1 MDYLAE
7 ITKDI
12 DAELFDPDTGLTET
26 GKEVIE
32 RVETAFKQLET
43 ARKALRE
50 KVLQN
55 MMDIGIVMI
64 STPSVKIRIKDA
76 YDREGVD
83 TARLKEEQPEIY
95 DEYCKVTPVKES
107 LVVKVG

>member
-12 DAELFDPDTGLTET
+12 DAELFAPNGLLTDTGR
-26 GKEVIE
+26 EVIE

-43 ARKALRE
+43 AKKALRE

-55 MMDIGIVMI
+55 MMEKGIVSI
-64 STPSVKIRIKDA
+64 KTPSVKISIKDA